1 LALLNIKNV
10 GWVGNVGS
18 LVQCPIDFSTDFTS
32 ATAWTTTD
40 STAPGYMRVDAVT
53 DDQLEWEA
61 IRDGT
66 NDNLV
71 LDMNDVGVLNGNIS
85 NTQWSVRYK
94 LVISVINEGN
104 AFTKHLFIALTTHN
118 EGIASTGIQDNMT
131 FNLAYNNVPT
141 RDYRTGH
148 GTANL
153 FSNQSFFTRDL
164 ALETLFVE
172 MKRLTAT
179 TGEVALSS
187 TSSYTENLE
196 TEPMNPASTEDN
208 FRYIKWCNH
217 IAATQSGDMSG
228 IADDLEIY
236 DGCNP

>member
-1 LALLNIKNV
+1 MAD
-10 GWVGNVGS
+10 
-18 LVQCPIDFSTDFTS
+18 LVKVAPDKKTLISQCAIDFSTDFTS

-71 LDMNDVGVLNGNIS
+71 LDMNDGSVLGADIS
-85 NTQWSVRYK
+85 NTQWSVRFK
-94 LVISVINEGN
+94 LVISVINGGN
-104 AFTKHLFIALTTHN
+104 ANTKHLFMALTTGN
-118 EGIASTGIQDNMT
+118 QTVSANQAQDNMT
-131 FNLAYNNVPT
+131 FNLAYKDVFEEM
-141 RDYRTGH
+141 RTGH
-148 GTANL
+148 GTANV
-153 FSNQSFFTRDL
+153 FSNQIVFTR
-164 ALETLFVE
+164 AFFVETLFIE

-179 TGEVALSS
+179 TGEVAVSS
-187 TSSYTENLE
+187 TSSYTEDLE
-196 TEPMNPASTEDN
+196 TVAMNPASTEDN

-217 IAATQSGDMSG
+217 NASTQTGDISGS
-228 IADDLEIY
+228 ADDLEIY